1 MTDSKEKITVKKS
14 VAETKSVKDLTWK
27 KAKEN
32 KAMLYSP
39 EEAARIDTIGPKL
52 VAWYE
57 AHGRELP
64 WRVDRDAYKIWI
76 SEIMLQQTRI
86 EAVKPY
92 FARFMEALPTLESLA
107 QVEEER
113 LLKLWEGLGYYSRAR
128 NLKKCAMTVVDQ
140 FEGQLPAD
148 YEALKK
154 LPGIGPYT
162 AGAIGSLAYGLAV
175 PAVDGN
181 VLRVLS
187 RILLSREDIMQ
198 TGVRKKMEQLLLD
211 HMPQDKPGQF
221 NEGIMELGETVC
233 VPNGRPFCEQCPL
246 REDCLGYAA
255 GEQEELP
262 VKAPKK
268 ARRVE
273 ERTVLVLR
281 YGQDGTQGGKAVQ
294 VGVDP
299 VFDAASAEDRVDEGL
314 WIALRKRPDTG
325 LLAGLYELPALDG
338 HLTAEQLC
346 EVLTAQGLDIREIR
360 PTEKARHIFSHVEWD
375 MTGYVIELSQLPE
388 QSDDLDEAG
397 YLFVER
403 RALQQEYAL
412 PTAFKAFRKWIQ

>member
-1 MTDSKEKITVKKS
+1 MNITKKS
-14 VAETKSVKDLTWK
+14 AKNEKKQDTKIEKKLLYTSAEAS
-27 KAKEN
+27 
-32 KAMLYSP
+32 
-39 EEAARIDTIGPKL
+39 RIDIIGPKL
-52 VAWYE
+52 VTWYE

-64 WRVDRDAYKIWI
+64 WRVERDAYKIWI

-107 QVEEER
+107 NVEEER

-128 NLKKCAMTVVDQ
+128 NLKKCAMTVMEQ
-140 FEGQLPAD
+140 YGGQLPAD

-187 RILLSREDIMQ
+187 RILCSYEDIMQ
-198 TGVRKKMEQLLLD
+198 TGVRKKMEQLLMD
-211 HMPQDKPGQF
+211 HMPKGAPGAF
-221 NEGIMELGETVC
+221 NEGIMELGETIC
-233 VPNGRPFCEQCPL
+233 IPNGRPFCEQCPL
-246 REDCLGYAA
+246 KEDCLGYAA
-255 GEQEELP
+255 GVQEELP

-268 ARRVE
+268 ARRIE
-273 ERTVLVLR
+273 ERTVLILR
-281 YGQDGTQGGKAVQ
+281 YHEAGAPVSRLAESSAMAGMDAVGA
-294 VGVDP
+294 VPGVDGEQ
-299 VFDAASAEDRVDEGL
+299 ALL

-325 LLAGLYELPALDG
+325 LLAGLYELPAMEG
-338 HLTAEQLC
+338 HLTEAQVREALC
-346 EVLTAQGLDIREIR
+346 SQGVEIIDLQ
-360 PTEKARHIFSHVEWD
+360 PTEKARHIFSHVEWN
-375 MTGYVIELSQLPE
+375 MTGYVVDLGQMPE
-388 QSDDLDEAG
+388 ES

-403 RALQQEYAL
+403 RALQNDYAL

>member
-1 MTDSKEKITVKKS
+1 VTVKKEDDIRYS
-14 VAETKSVKDLTWK
+14 NRKKKETTKSP
-27 KAKEN
+27 
-32 KAMLYSP
+32 LYTS
-39 EEAARIDTIGPKL
+39 EEAARLQVIGPKL
-52 VAWYE
+52 VSWYE

-92 FARFMEALPTLESLA
+92 FARFMEALPTLPDLA

-128 NLKKCAMTVVDQ
+128 NLKKCAMTVM
-140 FEGQLPAD
+140 ENYGGQLPAD

-187 RILLSREDIMQ
+187 RILCSYEDIMQ
-198 TGVRKKMEQLLLD
+198 TGLRNKMEQLLLH
-211 HMPQDKPGQF
+211 HMPKEAPGQF
-221 NEGIMELGETVC
+221 NEGIMELGETIC
-233 VPNGRPFCEQCPL
+233 IPNGRPFCEQCPL

-255 GEQEELP
+255 GVQEELP

-268 ARRVE
+268 ARRIE
-273 ERTVLVLR
+273 ERTVLVLCHESIVEET
-281 YGQDGTQGGKAVQ
+281 G
-294 VGVDP
+294 
-299 VFDAASAEDRVDEGL
+299 EIDRR
-314 WIALRKRPDTG
+314 IALRKRPDTG

-338 HLTAEQLC
+338 HLT
-346 EVLTAQGLDIREIR
+346 EVQVCDALEAQGFPVRGVQS
-360 PTEKARHIFSHVEWD
+360 TEKARHIFSHVEWD
-375 MTGYVIELSQLPE
+375 MTGYVVELDTLPDTTE
-388 QSDDLDEAG
+388 
-397 YLFVER
+397 YLFVEKQR
-403 RALQQEYAL
+403 LREEYAL

>member
-1 MTDSKEKITVKKS
+1 MTVKKEDDIRRS
-14 VAETKSVKDLTWK
+14 ESKKKVISKETT
-27 KAKEN
+27 KAP
-32 KAMLYSP
+32 LYTP
-39 EEAARIDTIGPKL
+39 EESARIQVIGPKL
-52 VAWYE
+52 VSWYE

-92 FARFMEALPTLESLA
+92 FARFMEALPTLSDLA

-128 NLKKCAMTVVDQ
+128 NLKKCAMTVMEN
-140 FEGQLPAD
+140 FGGQLPAD
-148 YEALKK
+148 FEALKK

-187 RILLSREDIMQ
+187 RIMCSYEDIMQ
-198 TGVRKKMEQLLLD
+198 TGLRNKMEQLLLH
-211 HMPQDKPGQF
+211 HMPKETPGQF
-221 NEGIMELGETVC
+221 NEAIMELGETIC
-233 VPNGRPFCEQCPL
+233 IPNGSPLCEQCPL

-255 GEQEELP
+255 GVQEELP

-268 ARRVE
+268 ARRIE
-273 ERTVLVLR
+273 ERTVLVLC
-281 YGQDGTQGGKAVQ
+281 YEAVDGDTGEICRQ
-294 VGVDP
+294 
-299 VFDAASAEDRVDEGL
+299 
-314 WIALRKRPDTG
+314 IALRKRPDTG

-338 HLTAEQLC
+338 HLTKEQVGH
-346 EVLTAQGLDIREIR
+346 VLEAAGFGIGGLES
-360 PTEKARHIFSHVEWD
+360 TEKARHIFSHVEWD
-375 MTGYVIELSQLPE
+375 MTGYVVELETLPE
-388 QSDDLDEAG
+388 ETD

-403 RALQQEYAL
+403 QRLQEEYAL

>member
-1 MTDSKEKITVKKS
+1 MSDKRELSKQKETSKKKVISKETIKS
-14 VAETKSVKDLTWK
+14 P
-27 KAKEN
+27 
-32 KAMLYSP
+32 LYTL
-39 EEAARIDTIGPKL
+39 EEAASIQVIGPKL
-52 VAWYE
+52 VSWYE

-92 FARFMEALPTLESLA
+92 FARFMEALPTLPDLA

-113 LLKLWEGLGYYSRAR
+113 LMKLWEGLGYYSRAR
-128 NLKKCAMTVVDQ
+128 NLKKCAMTVMEN
-140 FEGQLPAD
+140 FGGQLPAD

-187 RILLSREDIMQ
+187 RILCSYDDIMQ
-198 TGVRKKMEQLLLD
+198 TGLRNKMEQLLLH
-211 HMPQDKPGQF
+211 HMPKETPGQF
-221 NEGIMELGETVC
+221 NEAIMELGETIC
-233 VPNGRPFCEQCPL
+233 IPNGRPFCEQCPL

-255 GEQEELP
+255 GVQEELP

-268 ARRVE
+268 ARRIE

-281 YGQDGTQGGKAVQ
+281 HEAVEEET
-294 VGVDP
+294 G
-299 VFDAASAEDRVDEGL
+299 EIDRR
-314 WIALRKRPDTG
+314 IALRKRPDTG

-338 HLTAEQLC
+338 HLTKTQVRQALEAAGYDIS
-346 EVLTAQGLDIREIR
+346 EVEPI
-360 PTEKARHIFSHVEWD
+360 EKARHIFSHVEWD
-375 MTGYVIELSQLPE
+375 MTGYVVELETLPE
-388 QSDDLDEAG
+388 ETD

-403 RALQQEYAL
+403 QRLQEEYAL

>member
-1 MTDSKEKITVKKS
+1 MRETSNRVVKPP
-14 VAETKSVKDLTWK
+14 
-27 KAKEN
+27 
-32 KAMLYSP
+32 LYTP
-39 EEAARIDTIGPKL
+39 EEASRIDIIGPKL

-57 AHGRELP
+57 ENGRPLP
-64 WRVDRDAYKIWI
+64 WRIDRDAYKIWI

-107 QVEEER
+107 LVEEER

-128 NLKKCAMTVVDQ
+128 NLKKCAMTVMEQ
-140 FEGQLPAD
+140 YGGQLPAD

-187 RILLSREDIMQ
+187 RILCSEEDIMQ
-198 TGVRKKMEQLLLD
+198 TSVRKKAEQLLMD
-211 HMPQDKPGQF
+211 HMPKGEPGQF
-221 NEGIMELGETVC
+221 NEGIMELGETIC
-233 VPNGRPFCEQCPL
+233 IPNGRPFCEDCPL

-255 GEQEELP
+255 GMQEQLP

-268 ARRVE
+268 ARRIE

-281 YGQDGTQGGKAVQ
+281 YGEK
-294 VGVDP
+294 
-299 VFDAASAEDRVDEGL
+299 
-314 WIALRKRPDTG
+314 IALRKRPDTG

-338 HLTAEQLC
+338 HLTEEEMLAAIPDLLKGGEPVMPEIC
-346 EVLTAQGLDIREIR
+346 ELQ

-375 MTGYVIELSQLPE
+375 MTGYVI
-388 QSDDLDEAG
+388 DLAAEPDQIG
-397 YLFVER
+397 DLLFVER
-403 RALQQEYAL
+403 SRLKEEYAL
-412 PTAFKAFRKWIQ
+412 PTAFKAFRKWIR

>member
-1 MTDSKEKITVKKS
+1 MSDKRELSNKKETNKKK
-14 VAETKSVKDLTWK
+14 VVGKAAIKSP
-27 KAKEN
+27 
-32 KAMLYSP
+32 LYTS
-39 EEAARIDTIGPKL
+39 EEAARLQVIGPKL
-52 VAWYE
+52 VSWYE

-92 FARFMEALPTLESLA
+92 FARFMEALPTLPDLA

-128 NLKKCAMTVVDQ
+128 NLKKCAMTVM
-140 FEGQLPAD
+140 ENYGGQLPAD

-162 AGAIGSLAYGLAV
+162 AGAIGSLAYGLPV

-187 RILLSREDIMQ
+187 RILCSYEDIMQ
-198 TGVRKKMEQLLLD
+198 TGLRNKMEQLLLH
-211 HMPQDKPGQF
+211 HMPKEAPGQF
-221 NEGIMELGETVC
+221 NEGIMELGETIC
-233 VPNGRPFCEQCPL
+233 IPNGRPFCEQCPL

-255 GEQEELP
+255 GVQEELP

-268 ARRVE
+268 ARRIE
-273 ERTVLVLR
+273 ERTVLVLCHESIVEET
-281 YGQDGTQGGKAVQ
+281 G
-294 VGVDP
+294 
-299 VFDAASAEDRVDEGL
+299 EIDRR
-314 WIALRKRPDTG
+314 IALRKRPDTG

-338 HLTAEQLC
+338 HLT
-346 EVLTAQGLDIREIR
+346 EVQVCDALEAQGFPVRGVQS
-360 PTEKARHIFSHVEWD
+360 TEKARHIFSHVEWD
-375 MTGYVIELSQLPE
+375 MTGYVVELDTLPDTTE
-388 QSDDLDEAG
+388 
-397 YLFVER
+397 YLFVEKQR
-403 RALQQEYAL
+403 LREEYAL

>member
-1 MTDSKEKITVKKS
+1 MEKKTDTKNNKKTNIKMNTIVKKIP
-14 VAETKSVKDLTWK
+14 
-27 KAKEN
+27 
-32 KAMLYSP
+32 LYTAD
-39 EEAARIDTIGPKL
+39 EATRIEMIGLKL
-52 VAWYE
+52 VSWYD
-57 AHGRELP
+57 ANGRELP
-64 WRVDRDAYKIWI
+64 WRVERDAYKIWI

-92 FARFMEALPTLESLA
+92 FARFMEALPTLEALA
-107 QVEEER
+107 NVEEER

-128 NLKKCAMTVVDQ
+128 NLKKCAVTVMEQYD
-140 FEGQLPAD
+140 GQLPAD

-187 RILLSREDIMQ
+187 RILCSYEDIMQ
-198 TGVRKKMEQLLLD
+198 ISLRNKMEQLLLH
-211 HMPQDKPGQF
+211 HMPKETPGQF
-221 NEGIMELGETVC
+221 NEAIMELGETIC
-233 VPNGRPFCEQCPL
+233 IPNGRPFCEKCPL
-246 REDCLGYAA
+246 QEACRGYAA
-255 GEQEELP
+255 GVQEELP

-273 ERTVLVLR
+273 ERTVIILR
-281 YGQDGTQGGKAVQ
+281 YAGKEAVDDLMPESSDGKDDRRGK
-294 VGVDP
+294 
-299 VFDAASAEDRVDEGL
+299 SL

-325 LLAGLYELPALDG
+325 LLAGLYELPAMDG
-338 HLTAEQLC
+338 HLTQEQVQS
-346 EVLTAQGLDIREIR
+346 VLGEQGLQVHSLQ

-375 MTGYVIELSQLPE
+375 MTGYVVELDILPE
-388 QSDDLDEAG
+388 SAD

-403 RALQQEYAL
+403 QCLKEEYAL

>member
-1 MTDSKEKITVKKS
+1 MSDKRELSKKK
-14 VAETKSVKDLTWK
+14 ETNKKKVVGKAAIKSP
-27 KAKEN
+27 
-32 KAMLYSP
+32 LYTS
-39 EEAARIDTIGPKL
+39 EEAARLQVIGPKL
-52 VAWYE
+52 VSWYE

-92 FARFMEALPTLESLA
+92 FARFMEALPTLPDLA

-128 NLKKCAMTVVDQ
+128 NLKKCAMTVM
-140 FEGQLPAD
+140 ENYGGQLPAD

-162 AGAIGSLAYGLAV
+162 AGAIGSLAYGLPV

-187 RILLSREDIMQ
+187 RILCSYEDIMQ
-198 TGVRKKMEQLLLD
+198 TGLRNKMEQLLLH
-211 HMPQDKPGQF
+211 HMPKEAPGQF
-221 NEGIMELGETVC
+221 NEGIMELGETIC
-233 VPNGRPFCEQCPL
+233 IPNGRPFCEQCPL

-255 GEQEELP
+255 GVQEELP

-268 ARRVE
+268 ARRIE
-273 ERTVLVLR
+273 ERTVLVLCHESIVEET
-281 YGQDGTQGGKAVQ
+281 G
-294 VGVDP
+294 
-299 VFDAASAEDRVDEGL
+299 EIDRR
-314 WIALRKRPDTG
+314 IALRKRPDTG

-338 HLTAEQLC
+338 HLT
-346 EVLTAQGLDIREIR
+346 EVQVCDALEAQGFPVRGVQS
-360 PTEKARHIFSHVEWD
+360 TEKARHIFSHVEWD
-375 MTGYVIELSQLPE
+375 MTGYVVELDTLPDTTE
-388 QSDDLDEAG
+388 
-397 YLFVER
+397 YLFVEKQR
-403 RALQQEYAL
+403 LREEYAL

>member
-1 MTDSKEKITVKKS
+1 MNNKKESSKKK
-14 VAETKSVKDLTWK
+14 EIK
-27 KAKEN
+27 KAP
-32 KAMLYSP
+32 LYTG
-39 EEAARIDTIGPKL
+39 EETDRIDTIGPKL
-52 VAWYE
+52 VTWYE

-107 QVEEER
+107 LVEEER

-128 NLKKCAMTVVDQ
+128 NLKKCAMTVMAQ
-140 FEGQLPAD
+140 HGGQLPAD

-187 RILLSREDIMQ
+187 RILCSYEDIMQ
-198 TGVRKKMEQLLLD
+198 TGVRNKMEQLLLD
-211 HMPQDKPGQF
+211 HMPKETPGQF
-221 NEGIMELGETVC
+221 NEGIMELGETIC
-233 VPNGRPFCEQCPL
+233 IPNGRPFCENCPL

-255 GEQEELP
+255 GVQEELP

-268 ARRVE
+268 ARRIE
-273 ERTVLVLR
+273 ERTVLILR
-281 YGQDGTQGGKAVQ
+281 YLGGE
-294 VGVDP
+294 D
-299 VFDAASAEDRVDEGL
+299 DHAAALKRSTSHGETSEDHL

-338 HLTAEQLC
+338 HLAEEQVRQILEAAGFDIC
-346 EVLTAQGLDIREIR
+346 GLQ

-375 MTGYVIELSQLPE
+375 MTGYVVELSQLPE
-388 QSDDLDEAG
+388 TTD

-403 RALQQEYAL
+403 QRLKEEYAL

>member
-1 MTDSKEKITVKKS
+1 MTVKKEDDIRRS
-14 VAETKSVKDLTWK
+14 NNKKKKTTKSP
-27 KAKEN
+27 
-32 KAMLYSP
+32 LYTP
-39 EEAARIDTIGPKL
+39 EEAALIQVIGPKL
-52 VAWYE
+52 VSWYE

-92 FARFMEALPTLESLA
+92 FARFMEALPTLSDLA

-128 NLKKCAMTVVDQ
+128 NLKKCAMTVMEN
-140 FEGQLPAD
+140 FGGQLPAD
-148 YEALKK
+148 FEALKK

-187 RILLSREDIMQ
+187 RIMCSYEDIMQ
-198 TGVRKKMEQLLLD
+198 TGLRNKMEQLLLH
-211 HMPQDKPGQF
+211 HMPKETPGQF
-221 NEGIMELGETVC
+221 NEAIMELGETIC
-233 VPNGRPFCEQCPL
+233 IPNGRPFCEQCPL

-255 GEQEELP
+255 GVQEELP

-268 ARRVE
+268 ARRIE
-273 ERTVLVLR
+273 ERTVLVLC
-281 YGQDGTQGGKAVQ
+281 YEAVDGDTGEICRQ
-294 VGVDP
+294 
-299 VFDAASAEDRVDEGL
+299 
-314 WIALRKRPDTG
+314 IALRKRPNTG

-338 HLTAEQLC
+338 HLTKEQVGQ
-346 EVLTAQGLDIREIR
+346 VLETAGFGICGLES
-360 PTEKARHIFSHVEWD
+360 TEKARHIFSHVEWD
-375 MTGYVIELSQLPE
+375 MTGYVVELETLPE
-388 QSDDLDEAG
+388 ETD

-403 RALQQEYAL
+403 QRLQEEYAL

>member
-1 MTDSKEKITVKKS
+1 MTDSKKKN
-14 VAETKSVKDLTWK
+14 KD
-27 KAKEN
+27 N
-32 KAMLYSP
+32 KMLYSP

-92 FARFMEALPTLESLA
+92 FARFMEALPTLEALA
-107 QVEEER
+107 NVEEER

-128 NLKKCAMTVVDQ
+128 NLKKCAMTVMEQYD
-140 FEGQLPAD
+140 GTLPAD

-187 RILLSREDIMQ
+187 RILCSYEDIMQ
-198 TGVRKKMEQLLLD
+198 TGLRNKMEQLLLH
-211 HMPQDKPGQF
+211 HMPKETPGQF
-221 NEGIMELGETVC
+221 NEAIMELGETIC
-233 VPNGRPFCEQCPL
+233 IPNGRPFCEQCPL
-246 REDCLGYAA
+246 RENCLGYAA
-255 GEQEELP
+255 GVQEELP

-273 ERTVLVLR
+273 ERTVIILR
-281 YGQDGTQGGKAVQ
+281 YEGAESDDECVSEPSDLKDDRRGKA
-294 VGVDP
+294 
-299 VFDAASAEDRVDEGL
+299 L

-325 LLAGLYELPALDG
+325 LLAGLYELPAMDG
-338 HLTAEQLC
+338 HLTKEQVQA
-346 EVLTAQGLDIREIR
+346 VLGEQGLQVHSLQ

-375 MTGYVIELSQLPE
+375 MTGYVVELDALPE
-388 QSDDLDEAG
+388 STD

-403 RALQQEYAL
+403 QRLKEEYAL
-412 PTAFKAFRKWIQ
+412 PTAFKAFRKWIQL